1 MYIVCVCDWVYLV
14 DLSEKVYI
22 KKTHIYHIYR
32 ERESERKAG
41 RENINDKWK

>member
-22 KKTHIYHIYR
+22 KKHIYIYR